1 MILCD
6 TICSNSSACVQASAD
21 LVFLLDSSGSM
32 STSEFQQMK
41 DFVKDFISDADVD
54 GGNVRVAVNVFSKE
68 SNIEFNLNTHSSKA
82 DILAAVDAIDY
93 KGGSTNVADGIL
105 TTRTEMFAVANGDRP
120 GVDNI
125 IILMSDGKSTK
136 NTKRTIPEAELAR
149 NEGIHIYTIAIGY
162 QDLSELD
169 AISSK
174 PVDENRF
181 VIENFGKLK
190 ELKKKVFA
198 AFCGK

>member
-1 MILCD
+1 
-6 TICSNSSACVQASAD
+6 
-21 LVFLLDSSGSM
+21 
-32 STSEFQQMK
+32 MK
-41 DFVKDFISDADVD
+41 DFIKNFVSDADVD
-54 GGNVRVAVNVFSKE
+54 GGSVRIGVNVFSSK
-68 SNIEFNLNTHSSKA
+68 SYIEFNLNSYSTKA
-82 DILAAVDAIDY
+82 EIFTALDNIDY
-93 KGGSTNVADGIL
+93 KKGSTNIADAL
-105 TTRTEMFAVANGDRP
+105 KKTRTKMFTVANGDRP